1 MRTNVPRLRMCLAA
15 ASVSLEPTTR
25 LLYSGSTPMMRIR
38 PIHDNQVELSLRR
51 RIFEPSRD
59 HLPAKV
65 KMANP
70 PELESLIIALHRRGE
85 ALARDRGAGTR
96 QPAHRPGDPRCAF
109 PWVDIDLYSEQ
120 DYLRSPLQ
128 TSIAARE
135 GRLGRAPLSSPSVS

>member
-1 MRTNVPRLRMCLAA
+1 
-15 ASVSLEPTTR
+15 
-25 LLYSGSTPMMRIR
+25 MMRIR

-51 RIFEPSRD
+51 RILEPSRD

-70 PELESLIIALHRRGE
+70 PELESLIMALHRRGE
-85 ALARDRGAGTR
+85 ALARRRG
-96 QPAHRPGDPRCAF
+96 QELDNPRIAQAILYARSRGI
-109 PWVDIDLYSEQ
+109 DIDLYSEQ

>member
-1 MRTNVPRLRMCLAA
+1 MRTNVPGLRMCLAA

-25 LLYSGSTPMMRIR
+25 RLYSGSTPMMRIR

-85 ALARDRGAGTR
+85 ALARRRG
-96 QPAHRPGDPRCAF
+96 QELDNPRIAQAILYARSRGI
-109 PWVDIDLYSEQ
+109 DIDLYSEQ